1 MTRVWTP
8 KEINLANYF
17 FNRKRSSR
25 FLGKIILTQELLTQ
39 ANHQSMLCL
48 VTHLGPT
55 LFDPMYC
62 SPPGSSVH
70 GDSPGKN
77 TGVGCHARA
86 MPIPCLRGIFP
97 TQESN
102 SGLQHCR
109 WILLPTEPPGKPK
122 NTAVGSLSLLQGI
135 FPTQDSNRGLLHCRR
150 IPYQLSNQ
158 ESPTI
163 NQVVSNLQRFRKL
176 TC

>member
-48 VTHLGPT
+48 VTRVQLFLTPWTAAHQALLSMGILQART
-55 LFDPMYC
+55 LEW
-62 SPPGSSVH
+62 V
-70 GDSPGKN
+70 
-77 TGVGCHARA
+77 A
-86 MPIPCLRGIFP
+86 MPIPCRRGIFP

-150 IPYQLSNQ
+150 ILYQLSNQ

>member
-1 MTRVWTP
+1 MTRVLAP

-17 FNRKRSSR
+17 FNRKRSLR

-39 ANHQSMLCL
+39 ANHQSVLCL

-55 LFDPMYC
+55 LFDPMDC

-77 TGVGCHARA
+77 TGMCCHA
-86 MPIPCLRGIFP
+86 LLHGIFP

-109 WILLPTEPPGKPK
+109 WILLPNESPGKPK
-122 NTAVGSLSLLQGI
+122 NAVVGSLSLLQGI
-135 FPTQDSNRGLLHCRR
+135 FPTQDSNQGLLHCRR
-150 IPYQLSNQ
+150 ILYQLSNQ
-158 ESPTI
+158 ESPTM

>member
-1 MTRVWTP
+1 M
-8 KEINLANYF
+8 
-17 FNRKRSSR
+17 
-25 FLGKIILTQELLTQ
+25 
-39 ANHQSMLCL
+39 
-48 VTHLGPT
+48 
-55 LFDPMYC
+55 DC
-62 SPPGSSVH
+62 SLPGSCVH

-135 FPTQDSNRGLLHCRR
+135 FPTEKSNRGLLHCRW
-150 IPYQLSNQ
+150 ILYQLSHKGN
-158 ESPTI
+158 P
-163 NQVVSNLQRFRKL
+163 RKL
-176 TC
+176 EWVAYPFSRGSSQPRHQTRVSCIAGGFFTNSAIREAWVNEKEN